1 MGPATI
7 LPVGVQ
13 TLTPQASGLPP
24 HGALA
29 ASFASFVSGR
39 RSGRGFTSMS
49 AKSYASVIGAND
61 RIRIGF
67 IGVGGMGGGHV
78 GACKDLKDQDNLE
91 FLGVADCWTDA
102 GRQTAADSSGTKAFQ
117 DYRKLLDIKEID
129 YVTIA
134 TPEHWHSHMT
144 IDALDAGKAVY
155 CEKPMT
161 HSIPQAQAVMKK
173 QKATGLPVQVGV
185 QAMSDDSY
193 SSAAKAI
200 ADGVMGQVVQA
211 QIEYVRRY
219 DKQGPWR
226 DPDLDRRRAQ
236 AGRSGLECLARQGRQ
251 GAPGIRTTITSGAAT
266 RPIPAASAPT
276 CSFTASRGS

>member
-1 MGPATI
+1 MD
-7 LPVGVQ
+7 
-13 TLTPQASGLPP
+13 
-24 HGALA
+24 
-29 ASFASFVSGR
+29 
-39 RSGRGFTSMS
+39 RS
-49 AKSYASVIGAND
+49 SYAKIIGAND

-67 IGVGGMGGGHV
+67 IGAGGMGRGHL
-78 GACKDLKDQDNLE
+78 GAINHLKEPDNVEALA
-91 FLGVADCWTDA
+91 VADCWLTRRKR
-102 GRQTAADSSGTKAFQ
+102 GRRHVGAPQSMQ

-134 TPEHWHSHMT
+134 TPEHWHSRMT

-161 HSIPQAQAVMKK
+161 HSNPRAQEVLKK
-173 QKATGLPVQVGV
+173 QKSTGLAVQVGV

-200 ADGVMGQVVQA
+200 EEGVLGQVVQA

-226 DPDLDRRRAQ
+226 DPDINDGTAQPADLDWNAWLGKAAKVPWNPHHYFEWRCYSAYSGGICTDLFIHRITRIMKACKLTYPRRVVGMGGIWQ
-236 AGRSGLECLARQGRQ
+236 WPDGRYLPDNFEMICEY
-251 GAPGIRTTITSGAAT
+251 
-266 RPIPAASAPT
+266 PAA
-276 CSFTASRGS
+276 